1 MKRFSKSILLTI
13 LVLSMVFIFVGC
25 KSAKVEAEEPIAVA
39 EPAKPAEPAE
49 PAKPAEPAEPAE
61 PAKAEEP
68 APVSGVS
75 KTYTIAGYEIKVDAE
90 VGKAVVTYPTEL
102 ITEADLA
109 NALTYV
115 QANYA
120 AYLEGITYDYKP
132 GTITLYYPASLTAD
146 DFAAVEKLASAYVEK
161 AIEAYGNYQVATAT
175 VETPSIDYE
184 LSYAGYKATVSFKDN
199 VAIITYPSIISNKE
213 VMDAASAAYAAYG
226 AFLQGTTLVV
236 DNGSAVLTFPAKL
249 AEADIDAAMAVLQKE
264 LPTYVK
270 ALTAGTPV
278 ETAVATAEPVA
289 VTATSTP
296 ATSAAEAAVPAGTPA
311 TTPVA
316 ATPAA
321 KPATPAATPA
331 AEPAKAAKKSSA
343 GLIIVIIVLVLAA
356 CAACFIILKKKKK

>member
-39 EPAKPAEPAE
+39 EPAKPAEPA
-49 PAKPAEPAEPAE
+49 
-61 PAKAEEP
+61 KAEEP
-68 APVSGVS
+68 ATGIT
-75 KTYTIAGYEIKVDAE
+75 KTYTIAGYEIKVDAGI
-90 VGKAVVTYPTEL
+90 GKAVVTYPTEL

-120 AYLEGITYDYKP
+120 AYLDGITYDYKP
-132 GTITLYYPASLTAD
+132 GTITLNYPASLTAD

-161 AIEAYGNYQVATAT
+161 AIEAYGTYQVSTAT

-199 VAIITYPSIISNKE
+199 VAVITYPSVISNKE

-226 AFLQGTTLVV
+226 DFLQGTTLVV
-236 DNGSAVLTFPAKL
+236 DNGSAVLTFPVKL

-264 LPTYVK
+264 IPTYVK
-270 ALTAGTPV
+270 ALVAGTPV

-289 VTATSTP
+289 VTATSAP
-296 ATSAAEAAVPAGTPA
+296 SAAEAAVPAGTPA
-311 TTPVA
+311 TTPV
-316 ATPAA
+316 
-321 KPATPAATPA
+321 AATPA